1 MKKNLLSDSFKHPTK
16 LLLLAIFTVLGAQS
30 LLAQVQNNSSLYVGQ
45 NASLFTNGTFSF
57 GSGSTTETNRG
68 SGTNHGKIIFG
79 ATASV
84 SGAAT
89 GASLF
94 VDGFANTRSSA
105 YFVLPTGNGTTYAPV
120 GVTNT
125 SVTNG
130 VDAAYTHATP
140 VNNNNIDASITAL
153 LGTGYWEMKGDA
165 AKITLIWSSDISA
178 VSNSLADVTVAGY
191 NASTNNWEA
200 IDCDAP
206 TGSLT
211 AGTITTSAAV
221 ALGNYTAFT
230 LGEKGVSCAP
240 VFAGTGN
247 TITFNGTSWSA
258 TPTDNDFVTIT
269 GTGNPGSFVCNTLDT
284 GTFDITLTG
293 DQSIEV
299 VNDVTGSG
307 KIIMSSETSFV
318 QRKTNGTPPAIELT
332 KTTRAIKRY
341 DYVYWG
347 SPVSDNAFSQLSNAL
362 VPTYATGAFDLMY
375 KYVSGVTGTSGAWQ
389 PLTTIEEAKGFIMR
403 VKGQAPFTDATTT
416 AAIDLKFTGAANNGT
431 KTVSLGYASGLT
443 ARNNNLLANPY
454 PSAIDADKFLTQNS
468 HVVDGVIYLWRASTT
483 NTTGT
488 SQYAIGDYIAY
499 TKAGSTA
506 YGGMPNASTVNFDGK
521 IASGQGF
528 KVKALSAGTVEFNN
542 CMRVAAAGS
551 NSQFFRASNAYAGIN
566 DSTRDRFKVNLQT
579 SAGIANQ
586 ILVAY
591 LPETSLAYDHMYDA
605 ELLSVSPTRMYSI
618 LDNDTKKLAINAR
631 PAFTNTDQVNVG
643 YAKADTTPTQMSI
656 TIEQKEGTFA
666 NNQTPIYLHDTQLSI
681 YHDFAN
687 GAYTFTTTA
696 QEENNR
702 FKIVYQ
708 TSALGNEDFD
718 NSNAFASLNNY
729 TLQVH
734 AKIAIEQVLVFDITG
749 RLILNLNPTDVA
761 TTLNAPFDQAEG
773 IYVVKILLTNGQTV
787 TSKLINKF

>member
-1 MKKNLLSDSFKHPTK
+1 MKKEKLNIFFDKLRSLIFLIFLVFLSNQNT
-16 LLLLAIFTVLGAQS
+16 
-30 LLAQVQNNSSLYVGQ
+30 LAQIQNNGTIYIGQNSSLYI
-45 NASLFTNGTFSF
+45 SGTFTF
-57 GSGSTTETNRG
+57 GTSSITKVERG

-94 VDGFANTRSSA
+94 VDGFANTRSTA
-105 YFVLPTGNGTTYAPV
+105 YFVLPTGDGTTYAPV

-125 SVTNG
+125 AVANG
-130 VDAAYTHATP
+130 VDAVYTHTTP
-140 VNNNNIDASITAL
+140 INNSNIDASITAL

-165 AKITLIWSSDISA
+165 AKITLIWSSDISS

-200 IDCDAP
+200 IDCDTP
-206 TGSLT
+206 TGNLT

-221 ALGNYTAFT
+221 ALSNYTAFT
-230 LGEKGVSCAP
+230 IGEKGVSCAP

-247 TITFNGTSWSA
+247 TITFNGTSWSG
-258 TPTDNDFVTIT
+258 TPSDNDFVTIT
-269 GTGNPGSFVCNTLDT
+269 GAGNPGSFVCNTLDT

-299 VNDVTGSG
+299 VNDVIGSG

-318 QRKTNGTPPAIELT
+318 QRKTNGTPPTIELT

-362 VPTYATGAFDLMY
+362 VPSYAAGAFDLMY

-389 PLTTIEEAKGFIMR
+389 PLTAIEEAKGFIMR

-416 AAIDLKFTGAANNGT
+416 AAINLKFTGTANNGT
-431 KTVSLGYASGLT
+431 KTVTLGYASGLT

-506 YGGMPNASTVNFDGK
+506 YGGVPNASTINFDGK

-551 NSQFFRASNAYAGIN
+551 NSQFFRASNAYTGIN

-579 SAGIANQ
+579 SAGITNQ

-591 LPETSLAYDHMYDA
+591 LPETSLAYDQMYDA

-631 PAFTNTDQVNVG
+631 PTFTNTDQVSVG
-643 YAKADTTPTQMSI
+643 YTKADTTTTQMSI
-656 TIEQKEGTFA
+656 QVIDKEGVFA
-666 NNQTPIYLHDTQLSI
+666 NNQTPIFLHDTQLNV
-681 YHDFAN
+681 YHNFAN
-687 GAYTFTTTA
+687 GAYSFNATA
-696 QEENNR
+696 QEDNTR

-708 TSALGNEDFD
+708 NVLLGNTDFD
-718 NSNAFASLNNY
+718 AFKTIATLNDKVLKVD
-729 TLQVH
+729 TKL
-734 AKIAIEQVLVFDITG
+734 AIEGVRVFDMTG
-749 RLILNLNPTDVA
+749 RLVLEVTPENKDITFAADFN
-761 TTLNAPFDQAEG
+761 QAVG
-773 IYVVKILLTNGQTV
+773 VYVVKVTLTNGQIV
-787 TSKLINKF
+787 TTKLINKN